1 MVEET
6 PLETYTVNEFR
17 LSGEC
22 IILTNCT
29 RRSRLGELLE
39 EVSNRS
45 QHLLPGASPSDVHF
59 VVGRDIRDVRASQI
73 TLGQLGIGP
82 DTIPNIVL
90 TDYIPDWAESYGDDW
105 FDYDR
110 D

>member
-1 MVEET
+1 MGEEK
-6 PLETYTVNEFR
+6 PLEKYTVNGFR

-22 IILTNCT
+22 VILNCT
-29 RRSRLGELLE
+29 RKSLFGELLE

-45 QHLLPGASPSDVHF
+45 QHLLPGASKADVQF
-59 VVGRDIRDVRASQI
+59 VVGRSIHDVRSSEC

-82 DTIPNIVL
+82 ETIVNIVL
-90 TDYIPDWAESYGDDW
+90 TDYLPDWAESLFEHTG
-105 FDYDR
+105 FDYER